1 MICVFFEIKG
11 NMNYLIIY
19 GTTEGHTRKIAR
31 FMEEVLK
38 NAGHSV
44 TIADATDRPPSLQG
58 YDAII
63 IGASVHAHKY
73 QTAVTHFVTRN
84 ADALNSLP
92 GAFFSV
98 SLAASSDDEEEH
110 QEVKKITADFLAQTG
125 WKPRMTTHIGG
136 ALKYTQYDFFKRL
149 IMKMIAKREGLP
161 VDTTQDSE
169 YTDWEAVKQF
179 VESFNSMVSED
190 Q

>member
-11 NMNYLIIY
+11 TMNYLIIY

-31 FMEEVLK
+31 FIEEVLK

-44 TIADATDRPPSLQG
+44 TIADATDKPPSLQG

-73 QTAVTHFVTRN
+73 QTAVTHFVTSN
-84 ADALNSLP
+84 ADALNAMP

-98 SLAASSDDEEEH
+98 SLAAASEDEEEH
-110 QEVKKITADFLAQTG
+110 QEVEKITADFLEQTG
-125 WKPRMTTHIGG
+125 WRPGMKTHIAG
-136 ALKYTQYDFFKRL
+136 ALKYTRYDFFKRW

-161 VDTTQDSE
+161 VDTSQDFE
-169 YTDWEAVKQF
+169 YTDWEAVKKF
-179 VESFNSMVSED
+179 TSVFANKVS
-190 Q
+190 